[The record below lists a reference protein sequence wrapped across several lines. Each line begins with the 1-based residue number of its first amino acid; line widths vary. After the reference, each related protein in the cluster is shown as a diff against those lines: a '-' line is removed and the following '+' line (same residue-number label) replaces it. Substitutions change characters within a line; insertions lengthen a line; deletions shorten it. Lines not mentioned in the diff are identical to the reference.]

1 MTHKHND
8 IQENIERQTD
18 KVQHKT
24 QDNTE
29 QEIILKNHQKRDWHG
44 VNLGLSNTGASAK

>member
-29 QEIILKNHQKRDWHG
+29 QEIILKKSSEKRLAWSKFG
-44 VNLGLSNTGASAK
+44 IK